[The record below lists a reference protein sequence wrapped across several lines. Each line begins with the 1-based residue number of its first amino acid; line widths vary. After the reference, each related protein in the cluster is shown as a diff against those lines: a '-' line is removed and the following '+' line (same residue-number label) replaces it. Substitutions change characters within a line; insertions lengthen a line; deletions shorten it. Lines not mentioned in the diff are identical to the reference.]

1 MAIFHLSVKVISRG
15 KGKSAVGAAAYR
27 SGEKIEN
34 EYDGVVHDYTR
45 KRGIIHTQ
53 ILLPPQA
60 PVEYYNRSVLW
71 NAVEKVERAKN
82 SQLARDIEISLPRE
96 LPFSRQK
103 QLVIGF
109 VSQTFVKEGMCA
121 DICFHD
127 KLDGNPHAHIMLT
140 MRPINADG
148 SWGQKQKKVYALD
161 ENGNKIYDKKK
172 RQYKCKTVPTTDWN
186 ESYKCEQWRSAW
198 AEYVN
203 NYLRIDG
210 IKERVDHRSYQRQ
223 GIEQI
228 PTIHLGPVASQM
240 ERKGRISER
249 AKINR
254 QIKED
259 NRLLRSIKIKMGEL
273 KIAAKKA
280 FDEKVKEFATLLLR
294 IRSRFITTMYQD
306 ISNDVKE
313 TQLKASLHYNEA
325 AIQKCYRIIQQIENE
340 TEYDRMA
347 DYREDLFK
355 AFYEAE
361 VYSMKEVKQIV
372 ALLQDRDTAI
382 SHLQKQKEVLHK
394 NLDEDSEKRQKL
406 IASMSKD
413 EFYSAIAKE
422 AVYKKIE
429 DEKTRNDLK
438 EFYGDEYQD
447 MIFKEAVKCTDS
459 ELSMK
464 IPEREHKNVVN
475 KILASQQKKSQL
487 QQPNRHFVDYIPPKK
502 GKSR

>member
-45 KRGIIHTQ
+45 KRGVVHTQ
-53 ILLPPQA
+53 ILLPFHA
-60 PVEYYNRSVLW
+60 PSKYYDRSILW
-71 NAVEKVERAKN
+71 NEVEKVEKAKN
-82 SQLARDIEISLPRE
+82 AQLARDIEISLPRE

-109 VSQTFVKEGMCA
+109 VRQTFVNEGMCA

-140 MRPINADG
+140 MRPINEDG
-148 SWGQKQKKVYALD
+148 SWGQKQKKVYVLD
-161 ENGNKIYDKKK
+161 EHGNKIYDKKK
-172 RQYKCKTVPTTDWN
+172 RQYKCKTIPTTDWN

-203 NYLRIDG
+203 NYLRMDG

-240 ERKGRISER
+240 EKKGRISER
-249 AKINR
+249 GKINK

-259 NRLLRSIKIKMGEL
+259 NRLLRSIKIKMSEL
-273 KIAAKKA
+273 KVAAKQA
-280 FDEKVKEFATLLLR
+280 FDEKVKEFTTLLLR

-313 TQLKASLHYNEA
+313 AQLKTSLHYNEE
-325 AIQKCYRIIQQIENE
+325 AIQKCYHIIQQIEKQ
-340 TEYDRMA
+340 TDYDKIA

-355 AFYEAE
+355 AFHEAE
-361 VYSMKEVKQIV
+361 VYSMKEIKQIV
-372 ALLQDRDTAI
+372 ALLQDRDKAI
-382 SHLQKQKEVLHK
+382 FQLQKQKKALHK

-406 IASMSKD
+406 ITSMSKD

-422 AVYKKIE
+422 SVYKKIE
-429 DEKTRNDLK
+429 DERTRNELK
-438 EFYGDEYQD
+438 DFYGAEYQD

-459 ELSMK
+459 ELSLK
-464 IPEREHKNVVN
+464 IPEREHKNVVD
-475 KILASQQKKSQL
+475 KLLTVEHGKAQFQKQ
-487 QQPNRHFVDYIPPKK
+487 DKK
-502 GKSR
+502 LKEYSPFKKYR

>member
-15 KGKSAVGAAAYR
+15 KGKSAIGAAAYR

-34 EYDGVVHDYTR
+34 AYDGVVHDYTR

-60 PVEYYNRSVLW
+60 PAEYYNRSILW
-71 NAVEKVERAKN
+71 NAVEKVEKAKN

-109 VSQTFVKEGMCA
+109 VSQAFVNEGMCA

-140 MRPINADG
+140 MRPINEDG
-148 SWGQKQKKVYALD
+148 SWGQKQKKVYVLD
-161 ENGNKIYDKKK
+161 ESGNKIYDKKK

-186 ESYKCEQWRSAW
+186 EPYKCEQWRSAW

-240 ERKGRISER
+240 EKKGRISER
-249 AKINR
+249 GRINR

-259 NRLLRSIKIKMGEL
+259 NRLLRSIKIKMSEL

-280 FDEKVKEFATLLLR
+280 FDEKVKEFTTLLLR
-294 IRSRFITTMYQD
+294 IRSPFITTMYQD

-313 TQLKASLHYNEA
+313 AQLKTSLHYNEA
-325 AIQKCYRIIQQIENE
+325 AIQKCYKLIQLIEKETDYNRI
-340 TEYDRMA
+340 A
-347 DYREDLFK
+347 DYREELFK
-355 AFYEAE
+355 GFYEAE
-361 VYSMKEVKQIV
+361 VYSMKEIKQIV
-372 ALLQDRDTAI
+372 ALLQDRDKAI
-382 SHLQKQKEVLHK
+382 SQLQKQKEVLHK
-394 NLDEDSEKRQKL
+394 NLDEDSEKRHKL

-422 AVYKKIE
+422 SVYQKIE
-429 DEKTRNDLK
+429 DEKTRKDLK

-447 MIFKEAVKCTDS
+447 VIFKEAVKCTDS
-459 ELSMK
+459 ELALK
-464 IPEREHKNVVN
+464 IPEREHKEIVQKVISQKQEITSNQ
-475 KILASQQKKSQL
+475 QQKYLREHQSPIKQ
-487 QQPNRHFVDYIPPKK
+487 
-502 GKSR
+502 KSR

>member
-27 SGEKIEN
+27 SGQRIEN
-34 EYDGVVHDYTR
+34 AYDGVVHDYTR
-45 KRGIIHTQ
+45 KRGVIHTQ

-60 PVEYYNRSVLW
+60 PAKYYNRSVLW
-71 NAVEKVERAKN
+71 NAVEKVEKAKN
-82 SQLARDIEISLPRE
+82 AQLARDIEISLPRE

-109 VSQTFVKEGMCA
+109 VSQTFVNNGMCA
-121 DICFHD
+121 DICIHD
-127 KLDGNPHAHIMLT
+127 KSDGNPHAHIMLT
-140 MRPINADG
+140 MRPINEDG
-148 SWGQKQKKVYALD
+148 SWGQKQKKVYVRD

-172 RQYKCKTVPTTDWN
+172 RQYKCTTVPTTDWN
-186 ESYKCEQWRSAW
+186 EPSKCEEWRSAW

-203 NYLRIDG
+203 NYLRIYG

-240 ERKGRISER
+240 EKKGRISER
-249 AKINR
+249 GRINR

-273 KIAAKKA
+273 KVAAKQA
-280 FDEKVKEFATLLLR
+280 FDEKVKEFTTLLLL

-306 ISNDVKE
+306 INNDVKE
-313 TQLKASLHYNEA
+313 AQLKSSLHYNEA
-325 AIQKCYRIIQQIENE
+325 AIQKCYKLIQQIEKE
-340 TEYDRMA
+340 TDYDKIA

-355 AFYEAE
+355 AFYEAD

-372 ALLQDRDTAI
+372 SLLQDRDKAI
-382 SHLQKQKEVLHK
+382 SQFQKQKEFLHK
-394 NLDEDSEKRQKL
+394 SLDEDSEKRQKL

-422 AVYKKIE
+422 AVYKKIA

-459 ELSMK
+459 ELSLK
-464 IPEREHKNVVN
+464 IPERKHDTIVQ
-475 KILASQQKKSQL
+475 KIISQKGAKVSN
-487 QQPNRHFVDYIPPKK
+487 QQSEYSRDYQPPTRQ
-502 GKSR
+502 KSR